1 MTGYDY
7 RASCPQ
13 CGSLGNYTRQDDAN
27 NAELQHQVN
36 SHPAQLYA
44 DPPPVEATREN
55 RFKPGPGRGGKKEGR

>member
-1 MTGYDY
+1 MSGYDY

-36 SHPAQLYA
+36 AHPAQLYA
-44 DPPPVEATREN
+44 DPPPIQNPN
-55 RFKPGPGRGGKKEGR
+55 RPV